1 MPQQLAD
8 IVVCHRGGDNE
19 DDEEIP
25 EMDNNVGLIF
35 EA

>member
-1 MPQQLAD
+1 MPQQLVD
-8 IVVCHRGGDNE
+8 IVVYYRGEDNE

-25 EMDNNVGLIF
+25 EMDNNVELIF

>member
-1 MPQQLAD
+1 MPQELPD
-8 IVVCHRGGDNE
+8 IVVYSHGGDNE

-25 EMDNNVGLIF
+25 EMDNNVDLIF